1 MPGIHDRRF
10 AVWLFAAVI
19 GLCISAC
26 GKSRLSEDRSI
37 FHFNLSSPVTS
48 LDPAF
53 ASDQSN
59 TWAVNQLYNGL
70 VQLDARLQVQSCIA
84 RTWSLSDDRL
94 VYTFTLRQ
102 DVYFHDDPCFPGGK
116 GRAVVA
122 EDVLYSFNRLLDP
135 SVAARGNWVFNH
147 IVDSIEPFRVI
158 NDSTVAIVLQ
168 KPFAPFLQRL
178 SIPYCSIVPREAVE
192 HYGVDFRS
200 HPVGTGPFK
209 FVQWEEGELIILH
222 RFENYFEQD
231 ALGQSLPYLDAV
243 NINFISNKSTE
254 FLKFLSGELDFVS
267 DIDAA
272 LKDNI
277 LTKDG
282 QLQEKYRKDVALIK
296 GPYLNV
302 EYFSILMDTT
312 NPLVQENPLS
322 IAAVRKAINMG
333 FDRKE
338 MLLFLK
344 NNRGRPATAGIV
356 PPSLLGDPE
365 THYGYGYDPDS
376 ALALLRE
383 AGFEN
388 GVGLPEIVLHTTEQY
403 QDIAVYIKNKLEDIG
418 VALRIE
424 TVDPR
429 LMREMRLNGTTVL
442 FRSSWIADY
451 ADAENYLTVFYGG
464 SDAPPNYTRYRNPAF
479 DALYAQAVEEPDA
492 DKRLRMYRTM
502 DSLMMQ
508 DAPVIPLFYD
518 EVFRFTRRSVTGL
531 EPNGL
536 NMLDLR
542 YVRKQ

>member
-1 MPGIHDRRF
+1 MSMI
-10 AVWLFAAVI
+10 L
-19 GLCISAC
+19 ISC
-26 GKSRLSEDRSI
+26 SPHRLSQDKTI
-37 FHFNLSSPVTS
+37 FHCNLSSPVTS

-70 VQLDARLQVQSCIA
+70 VQLDANLQVQPCIA
-84 RTWSLSDDRL
+84 AKWTLSPDRL
-94 VYTFTLRQ
+94 VYTFTLRK
-102 DVYFHDDPCFPGGK
+102 DVFFHDDPCFPNGQ
-116 GRAVVA
+116 GRVVVA
-122 EDVLYSFNRLLDP
+122 ADVVYSFSRLLDP
-135 SVAARGNWVFNH
+135 AVAARGNWVFNH
-147 IVDSIEPFRVI
+147 IVDTIAPFRAL
-158 NDSTVAIVLQ
+158 NDSMVEIHLQ

-178 SIPYCSIVPREAVE
+178 SIPYCSIVPKEAIE
-192 HYGVDFRS
+192 QYGVDFRS

-222 RFENYFEQD
+222 KFEHYFERD

-243 NINFISNKSTE
+243 NMHFISNKSTE
-254 FLKFLSGELDFVS
+254 FLKFLAGELDFVS

-282 QLQEKYRKDVALIK
+282 QLQERYRKDITLIK

-312 NPLVQENPLS
+312 NPLVKESPLS
-322 IAAVRKAINMG
+322 IPEVRKALNYG

-338 MLLFLK
+338 LLLFLK

-356 PPSLLGDPE
+356 PPSLLGNPDA
-365 THYGYGYDPDS
+365 HYGYSYDPDK

-388 GVGLPEIVLHTTEQY
+388 GVGLPGIVLHTTEQY
-403 QDIAVYIKNKLEDIG
+403 QDIAVYMKDKLEDIG
-418 VALRIE
+418 VVIRIE

-464 SDAPPNYTRYRNPAF
+464 SDAPPNYTRYRHADF
-479 DALYAQAVEEPDA
+479 DALYEEAVSEPDA
-492 DKRLRMYRTM
+492 YRRMQIYRSM

-518 EVFRFTRRSVTGL
+518 EVFRFTSRSVTGL

-542 YVRKQ
+542 FVRKQ